1 MKKIVAASAIALI
14 ASVSATA
21 FAQSGSGNIPGIGKG
36 SGSAG
41 SEINNSRITVSG
53 NKARDVM
60 AIGGSLGVAKVAG
73 TADMTGIANVNSV
86 NITGSKVNNS
96 EITVS
101 NNEADGIKAIGGT
114 ANVNSVNI
122 N

>member
-1 MKKIVAASAIALI
+1 MKKFAAATVATLALCAASA
-14 ASVSATA
+14 A

-41 SEINNSRITVSG
+41 SQISNSHITVAG
-53 NKARDVM
+53 NKATDVM
-60 AIGGSLGVAKVAG
+60 AIGGSAGVAKVAG
-73 TADMTGIANVNSV
+73 SVDMSGIANVNSV
-86 NITGSKVNNS
+86 NITGSKVSNS
-96 EITVS
+96 DITVS
-101 NNEADGIKAIGGT
+101 NNEATGIKAIGGT

>member
-1 MKKIVAASAIALI
+1 MKKFAAATAATLALLAAS
-14 ASVSATA
+14 TA

-53 NKARDVM
+53 NKATDVM
-60 AIGGSLGVAKVAG
+60 AVGGSAGVMKLAG
-73 TADMTGIANVNSV
+73 SVDMSGTANVNSV
-86 NITGSKVNNS
+86 NITGSKLNNS
-96 EITVS
+96 AVTVS
-101 NNEADGIKAIGGT
+101 NNEATGIKAIGGT

>member
-1 MKKIVAASAIALI
+1 MKKFAAAGLVTVAFFSAS
-14 ASVSATA
+14 A

-36 SGSAG
+36 AGSAG

-53 NKARDVM
+53 NKARDVL
-60 AIGGSLGVAKVAG
+60 AVGGSAGVMKLAG
-73 TADMTGIANVNSV
+73 SVDMSGIANVNSV

-96 EITVS
+96 QIAVT